1 MSQPTKHLYRSL
13 LRELRLTSNQPRAKR
28 NPVVAIHVRQLVDG
42 AESQAAL
49 DRTLTEAR
57 DFLRSSRIYDE
68 LIKRYNPT
76 HGMSQDERVHASA
89 RRVGLDTPLEF
100 KKEEGDKE

>member
-1 MSQPTKHLYRSL
+1 MSQTKQIYRSL
-13 LRELRLTSNQPRAKR
+13 LRELRLSSNQPRAKR
-28 NPVVAIHVRQLVDG
+28 NPTVAIHVRQLVDS
-42 AESQAAL
+42 AQSKEAL
-49 DRTLTEAR
+49 DKTLVEAR

-68 LIKRYNPT
+68 LVKRYNPT

-100 KKEEGDKE
+100 KNEGGDKE